1 MKKIFK
7 NISFILVALTL
18 FVLAGCGSKPK
29 ASNLPPEETDARF
42 VLIASGDARLVKID
56 LPDNKILP
64 DTELKAL
71 KSASL
76 DLSIYSGRKPKDGAA
91 DGTPVVKVSFDL
103 LKDSDK
109 FIKGYDLMSAEKDTK
124 VSAADLNK
132 ALSANQYYYAKGEVI
147 ATTGSKETKK
157 IIIFSNDT
165 VYTPVA
171 E

>member
-1 MKKIFK
+1 
-7 NISFILVALTL
+7 
-18 FVLAGCGSKPK
+18 
-29 ASNLPPEETDARF
+29 
-42 VLIASGDARLVKID
+42 
-56 LPDNKILP
+56 
-64 DTELKAL
+64 
-71 KSASL
+71 
-76 DLSIYSGRKPKDGAA
+76 
-91 DGTPVVKVSFDL
+91 
-103 LKDSDK
+103 
-109 FIKGYDLMSAEKDTK
+109 MSAEKDTK